1 MDYGSWFDYTLEM
14 ERFIEKNPDY
24 PIHVMYYEDLK
35 EVRLKLIIIRFTNC
49 LEMLVND
56 TYILNYMAMI
66 DLPQLNN
73 KVSKMVATYLEIIIN
88 SLAVIIWMVQSR
100 YNRVVRT
107 TNWIERQLYLY
118 CILYPDSLRN

>member
-1 MDYGSWFDYTLEM
+1 
-14 ERFIEKNPDY
+14 
-24 PIHVMYYEDLK
+24 
-35 EVRLKLIIIRFTNC
+35 
-49 LEMLVND
+49 MLVND

-66 DLPQLNN
+66 DLPPLNN

>member
-49 LEMLVND
+49 LEMLDNV
-56 TYILNYMAMI
+56 TLILNYMAMI
-66 DLPQLNN
+66 DFSPIEQQ
-73 KVSKMVATYLEIIIN
+73 
-88 SLAVIIWMVQSR
+88 VIE
-100 YNRVVRT
+100 NG
-107 TNWIERQLYLY
+107 
-118 CILYPDSLRN
+118 RNIP